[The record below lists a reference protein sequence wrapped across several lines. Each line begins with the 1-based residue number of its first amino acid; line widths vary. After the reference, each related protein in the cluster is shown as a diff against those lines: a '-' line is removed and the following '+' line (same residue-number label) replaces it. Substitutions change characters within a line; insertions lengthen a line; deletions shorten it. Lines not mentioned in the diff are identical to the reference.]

1 MISDTTLSSAR
12 ILPGGCLGLLCAE
25 TWYVRILCI
34 CFLGMNTRIH
44 TPYIHAPA
52 AHLSHTTYTQKH
64 TLCTHHSI
72 NMCLHTMPPSLPA
85 LHHSVK
91 PSHTPASVHVFPP
104 FLLWSFLSISYSSLS
119 SVQGLGSPH
128 PKLTSLLVSCP
139 ENSMS

>member
-12 ILPGGCLGLLCAE
+12 ILPGGRLGLLCAE

-64 TLCTHHSI
+64 TQCTHPSI
-72 NMCLHTMPPSLPA
+72 NMSLHTTPPSLPA
-85 LHHSVK
+85 LHHSIK

-104 FLLWSFLSISYSSLS
+104 FLLWSFFEHLLFFLVQCARVGVPPPQTHIPLGVLS
-119 SVQGLGSPH
+119 
-128 PKLTSLLVSCP
+128 
-139 ENSMS
+139 